1 MIRAVPVT
9 VACYALKGGVG
20 KTSAAINL
28 AWLATLAGH
37 RTLLWDLDPQAAA
50 TFLLRTKAKVKGGTR
65 KLLQGDSDP
74 HDVVKET
81 ALDQL
86 HLLPAE
92 ALYESADLDLDS
104 AKKSEQR
111 VGRVLRTLAD
121 DYDVVILDCPPG
133 LSLLSANVLNAADLL
148 LVPLVP
154 SPLSLRTLD
163 QVVDLVHG
171 LDGATAPKVLAFLSM
186 VDPRRSLHRDVI
198 GLLEG
203 RYADVA
209 RTSVPAS
216 AIVERMGQRR
226 APVGMFAPRS
236 PAAVAYVGLW
246 REVAERVG
254 IHPARAP
261 VDRAPEP
268 E

>member
-1 MIRAVPVT
+1 MPVV

-28 AWLATLAGH
+28 AWSSAKVGR

-65 KLLQGDSDP
+65 KLLQGVTDP
-74 HDVVKET
+74 RDAVKET
-81 ALDQL
+81 ALDGL

-92 ALYESADLDLDS
+92 ALYESADLDLDA

-111 VGRVLRTLAD
+111 VGRVLRALGD
-121 DYDVVILDCPPG
+121 DYDVVFLDCPPG
-133 LSLLSANVLNAADLL
+133 LSLLSTNIVNATRML

-163 QVVDLVHG
+163 QVVDLVG
-171 LDGATAPKVLAFLSM
+171 NTEGADTQVFAFLSM

-198 GLLEG
+198 ALVQG

-209 RTSVPAS
+209 QASIPAS

-226 APVGMFAPRS
+226 APIGLFAPNS
-236 PAAVAYVGLW
+236 PAARAYAELWDEVSVRLGLAVG
-246 REVAERVG
+246 ATT
-254 IHPARAP
+254 
-261 VDRAPEP
+261 
-268 E
+268 